1 MKTIW
6 NGTISFGLV
15 NIPIKLY
22 TATESHALGF
32 TLLHATCH
40 TPLKYHRWCPHC
52 EKEVLWEDTVKGIE
66 TSKGFVVLTQ
76 EMLKKMHPEK
86 TETINIVE
94 FVDLDQ
100 VPPIYLSQH
109 YYAAPTKKTDTAY
122 ALFMKTLAKLKKV
135 AIGRFVM
142 RDKEYT
148 CILQPYE
155 NYLLLTTLHYSY
167 EIKNIEALKA
177 SAAVQGK
184 VTAAE
189 LKLAEELIKK
199 LSVKKFDMSQ
209 FKDTFAQKLK
219 AFLEK
224 PPKKV
229 TAKKAPKAPRKKP
242 SSLAESLRASIA
254 KKPTATRQPVA
265 RA

>member
-6 NGTISFGLV
+6 SGAISFGLV

-40 TPLKYHRWCPHC
+40 TPLNYHRWCPHC
-52 EKEVLWEDTVKGIE
+52 EKEVLWEDTVKGLE

-86 TETINIVE
+86 TESINIIE
-94 FVDLDQ
+94 FVDVDQ
-100 VPPIYLSQH
+100 VPPIYLNSH
-109 YYAAPTKKTDTAY
+109 YYVAPSKKSDTAF
-122 ALFMKTLAKLKKV
+122 ALFMKALAKLKKV

-148 CILQPYE
+148 CMLQPYE
-155 NYLLLTTLHYSY
+155 NYLLLTTLHYNY
-167 EIKNIEALKA
+167 EIKKIESLEA
-177 SAAVQGK
+177 SAHVK
-184 VTAAE
+184 VTPAE
-189 LKLAEELIKK
+189 LQLAEELIKK
-199 LSVKKFDMSQ
+199 LAVKKFDMSQ

-224 PPKKV
+224 PPKKSA
-229 TAKKAPKAPRKKP
+229 AKKTKKAPRKKP
-242 SSLAESLRASIA
+242 SSLAESLRASLQ
-254 KKPTATRQPVA
+254 KKPTSTRQPVA